1 VVRQWIANPPSPS
14 SNLGAA
20 YFRNFFIKK
29 FQNNFLQIIK
39 LYRIGITVCLR
50 LEFKEKRDQN

>member
-20 YFRNFFIKK
+20 YF
-29 FQNNFLQIIK
+29 
-39 LYRIGITVCLR
+39 LR
-50 LEFKEKRDQN
+50 FSREKIQ